1 MSLDPDD
8 PRPPYQQVANAL
20 RAAILTRKLAPGEK
34 LPSGN
39 ELARRYGVARMTIQ
53 QAVRLLRDEG
63 LIVSRQGSGVYVR
76 ERTARA
82 VALRPHVE
90 RAFEQD
96 KVSIDF
102 AGFSGETLHG
112 VMQEPLDKIR
122 TGQLRPESITL
133 RILVPDTHRP
143 WAFPCRAEDLAD
155 EPAFRER
162 AEQISRRHTAALTE
176 TVTELADLGLVGG
189 ASAEV
194 RVHGG
199 TPTFKVYILNGSEA
213 FFGFY
218 PLTEHT
224 VALGGQPVPMFD
236 LMGKDVTMFHY
247 EKGDDPT
254 GIGAQFVEQAQ
265 AWFDSIW
272 ATISRPH
279 PAP

>member
-39 ELARRYGVARMTIQ
+39 ELAQRYGVARMTIQ
-53 QAVRLLRDEG
+53 QAIRLLREEG
-63 LIVSRQGSGVYVR
+63 LIVSRQGSGVFVR
-76 ERTARA
+76 ERTAQA
-82 VALRPHVE
+82 VALRPNVE
-90 RAFEQD
+90 RAFQQP

-102 AGFSGETLHG
+102 AGLSGETLHG
-112 VMQEPLDKIR
+112 VVQEPLDKIR
-122 TGQLRPESITL
+122 IGQLRPESITL
-133 RILVPDTHRP
+133 RILIPDTHRP

-162 AEQISRRHTAALTE
+162 AEQISRRHTEAITE
-176 TVTELADLGLVGG
+176 SVAELADLGLVGA
-189 ASAEV
+189 ASAQV

-199 TPTFKVYILNGSEA
+199 TPTFKLYLLNGEEA

-224 VALGGQPVPMFD
+224 VALHGQPVPMYD
-236 LMGKDVTMFHY
+236 LMGKDVTLFHY
-247 EKGDDPT
+247 EKADDPG

-265 AWFDSIW
+265 AWFDSVW
-272 ATISRPH
+272 ATISRPY
-279 PAP
+279 PAS